1 MSIDLL
7 DLLFVDHV
15 LTKRKQRE
23 EKRRLK
29 EEKRLEAERVKSSET
44 CIKQALHNLEFV
56 FDSPRPGDVF
66 ISPIWMEDP
75 ENPSEKIKIGSL
87 YVDRADENASN
98 AKIVS
103 DRPRSELKSGAFW
116 MQSQA
121 DPAIKV
127 KLGEI
132 DL

>member
-29 EEKRLEAERVKSSET
+29 EQRLAAERVKASNT
-44 CIKQALHNLEFV
+44 RTQRALQNLEFV
-56 FDSPRPGDVF
+56 FDSPRTGDVF

-87 YVDRADENASN
+87 YFDRADENASKS
-98 AKIVS
+98 KIVS

-132 DL
+132 EL